1 MQFHQWK
8 RREFI
13 TLLGGAVAWPLMARA
28 QQATM
33 PVIGYLDAG
42 SPEPSVNLVA
52 AFRRGLSEMGY
63 VEGQNI
69 TIQYRWAN
77 GENDRLPKLAAD
89 LTNSNVAAIAA
100 PGASAPA
107 LALKRLT
114 ATIPII
120 FSTGADPIRIG
131 LIASLNRPGGNITGI
146 ASMSVEVG
154 EKRLEFLCQL
164 VPRAV
169 RLALLTNPTVAL
181 SQSYSAEFHAAGT
194 ALGRQTEVFTATTNG
209 EIDSAFANLVKYGAD
224 GLAVIPDTLFI
235 NRRAQLAGLAMR
247 HAIPAIFP
255 FRQYV
260 EAGGLMSYG
269 SDIRT
274 SYRLVGIYTG
284 RILKG
289 DKPADLPVIRHS
301 KFELLINLQT
311 ARRLGLEV
319 PSTLLALADEV
330 IE

>member
-1 MQFHQWK
+1 MR

-13 TLLGGAVAWPLMARA
+13 TLLGGAAAAWPLAARA
-28 QQATM
+28 QPPIM

-52 AFRRGLSEMGY
+52 ALRRGLSEMGY

-69 TIQYRWAN
+69 AIQYRWAE
-77 GENDRLPKLAAD
+77 GQNDRLPELAAD

-100 PGASAPA
+100 PGSSAPA

-120 FSTGADPIRIG
+120 FSTGADPVRIG

-181 SQSYSAEFHAAGT
+181 SQSYSAEFHAAGA

-209 EIDSAFANLVKYGAD
+209 EIDSAFVNLVKYRAD
-224 GLAVIPDTLFI
+224 GLAVIPDALFN
-235 NRRAQLAGLAMR
+235 NRRFQLAGLAMR

-255 FRQYV
+255 FRQYA

-269 SDIRT
+269 SDIRA
-274 SYRLVGIYTG
+274 SYRHVGIYTG

-301 KFELLINLQT
+301 KFELLINMQT
-311 ARRLGLEV
+311 ARTLGLEV
-319 PSTLLALADEV
+319 PSSLLALADEV